1 LFFIKYINV
10 YAISAAVATQLLLV
24 RISKSLFLDISIL
37 TFGSTLLIFK
47 LISSRNHF
55 LNYLISIE
63 VLIVMA
69 YASML
74 YEVRCLSSSRALLFL
89 LIVVIV
95 GGACVGISLLVVVT
109 RMINKELELRLT
121 TI

>member
-1 LFFIKYINV
+1 MG
-10 YAISAAVATQLLLV
+10 VATQLLLV
-24 RISKSLFLDISIL
+24 RISKSLFLDINVL

-74 YEVRCLSSSRALLFL
+74 YEVRCLSSSR
-89 LIVVIV
+89 VIV
-95 GGACVGISLLVVVT
+95 SANSGDSRRCMCRDVT
-109 RMINKELELRLT
+109 TGSSNSNDK
-121 TI
+121 

>member
-1 LFFIKYINV
+1 MGC
-10 YAISAAVATQLLLV
+10 AISAAVATQLLLV
-24 RISKSLFLDISIL
+24 RISKSLFLDIRIL
-37 TFGSTLLIFK
+37 TFCSVLLIFK

-63 VLIVMA
+63 VLIVIA

-89 LIVVIV
+89 LIVVI
-95 GGACVGISLLVVVT
+95 GGCMCRDVT
-109 RMINKELELRLT
+109 TGSGDSNDK
-121 TI
+121 